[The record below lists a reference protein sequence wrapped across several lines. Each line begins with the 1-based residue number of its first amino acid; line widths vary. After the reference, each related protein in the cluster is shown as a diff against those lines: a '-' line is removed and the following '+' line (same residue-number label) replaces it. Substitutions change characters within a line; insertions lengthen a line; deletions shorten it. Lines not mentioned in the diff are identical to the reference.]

1 MSLVKSF
8 FSFLFPSAAM
18 PNDVAMGMK
27 EDCSIVSLSLSL
39 SLSLVLVASRTPVVF
54 YIALVTITA

>member
-39 SLSLVLVASRTPVVF
+39 SLVLVASRTPVVF
-54 YIALVTITA
+54 YIALVTITT